1 MMSKMVRFFFES
13 GPKKRHSK
21 KNFFSFF
28 LFRVCIETL
37 NRELEKRKKDETLI
51 NTLSLTGT
59 RKEEEEDKE
68 DKEDKEEEERT

>member
-1 MMSKMVRFFFES
+1 MDPLFPMMMSKMVRFFFES
-13 GPKKRHSK
+13 GPKKRGI
-21 KNFFSFF
+21 FFSFF

-59 RKEEEEDKE
+59 RKEEEEDF
-68 DKEDKEEEERT
+68 

>member
-1 MMSKMVRFFFES
+1 MDPLFPMMMSKMVRFFFES
-13 GPKKRHSK
+13 GPKKRG
-21 KNFFSFF
+21 FF
-28 LFRVCIETL
+28 LFRVCVETL